1 MFCPLI
7 GIDEDAGSGN
17 ATGLVAF
24 LLEKNGLLPANT
36 SFVSHQ
42 GGELGREC
50 VIHVTLQGQTSAL
63 VSGFAHVVFQG
74 SLDEANFERRK

>member
-24 LLEKNGLLPANT
+24 LLEKNGAIT
-36 SFVSHQ
+36 SEGNNRFVSHQ
-42 GGELGREC
+42 GAGMGRACSIE
-50 VIHVTLQGQTSAL
+50 VKLERGSAI
-63 VSGFAHVVFQG
+63 VSGTACIVFQG
-74 SLDEANFERRK
+74 TLDTTKFGK